1 MLAWPCPGGNWPIL
15 PLLPLALPPTTL
27 LHTLKGCILLFQLLL
42 PGPSPQALAQS
53 KPTQGGKFPDSAGE
67 QPAEPTHS
75 PCETS
80 RCWEGQDGKTK
91 KNNNKNSGDPEAG
104 NKIRTLSLLFTD

>member
-53 KPTQGGKFPDSAGE
+53 KPTQGGKFPDSAGG